1 MATIEVSGKQIY
13 YEIHGQGQ
21 PLMILNGIM
30 MSTKSWHMFLKDF
43 KDFQVILMDF
53 IDQGQSDSADTSYTH
68 QVQVEAVLALI
79 DHLGLKEITL
89 AGISYGSEIALQV
102 ALADQKRLKQL
113 IIFNGAAKTSFW
125 LKDIGIAWQLA
136 ARTNNGNLFYHV
148 AIPYIYSSGF
158 YSDNEQW
165 FKDRKDEL
173 LTVFTPDFLNRM
185 DRLIASSEDYDIINR
200 LKEIDIPVTVVSAD
214 QDFITPPHESMILI
228 KGLKDVRAIPLAD
241 CGHASMYEKPDRFAE
256 IIRVNADSRPLV
268 RS

>member
-13 YEIHGQGQ
+13 YEIHGKGQ

-30 MSTKSWHMFLKDF
+30 MSTKSWHMFLEDF

-53 IDQGQSDSADTSYTH
+53 IDQGQSESADTSYTH
-68 QVQVEAVLALI
+68 QVQVEAVLALM
-79 DHLGLKEITL
+79 DYLKLENITL
-89 AGISYGSEIALQV
+89 TGISYGAEIALQV
-102 ALADQKRLKQL
+102 ALAEKRRLKQL

-158 YSDNEQW
+158 YSNNEQW
-165 FKDRKDEL
+165 FKDRKNEL
-173 LTVFTPDFLNRM
+173 LNVFTPDFLSRM
-185 DRLIASSEDYDIINR
+185 DRLISSSESYDIISR
-200 LKEIDIPVTVVSAD
+200 LKEISIPVTIVSAD

-228 KGLKDVRAIPLAD
+228 KGINDVRAIPLAD
-241 CGHASMYEKPDRFAE
+241 CGHASMYEKPEEFVR
-256 IIRVNADSRPLV
+256 IIKNTTVTEAL
-268 RS
+268 